1 MFYLNLNIRKENENK
16 WKRYSNLFGFQVSKR
31 RDDVPPEKI
40 VYMSVDKRIILFS
53 IKYRS
58 WECVTTNKM

>member
-1 MFYLNLNIRKENENK
+1 MKISGKD
-16 WKRYSNLFGFQVSKR
+16 SNLFGFQVSKR